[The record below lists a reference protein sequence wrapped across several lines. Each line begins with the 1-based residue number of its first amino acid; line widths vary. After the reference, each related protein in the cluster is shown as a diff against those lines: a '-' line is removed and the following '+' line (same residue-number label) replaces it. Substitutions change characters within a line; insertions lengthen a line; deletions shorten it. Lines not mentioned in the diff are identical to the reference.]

1 MKLINKAMALI
12 MVIILSFSLCA
23 CSGSTDTGSSSLS
36 PIETE
41 QNTEAIQTENTNDEI
56 DFDNL
61 VTDAVYETLA
71 DPFSSQVCYYHI
83 PKINLPNSLAD
94 TINETMLNDAEE
106 FMEDARKSI
115 DGGYSITHA
124 GYNYVWGHNDSV
136 VSVVTGCFFNTP
148 GLEYTTYNLS
158 LDTGETLSNDDLGQL
173 YGFSQQELTDLIID
187 KAGKRFEENYKE
199 AKEGAGDFY
208 YSQYNRTITEENA
221 NNSQLYIN
229 ENGDLCCVATIY
241 SLAGAES
248 YKHLINLTGNTT
260 PSDID
265 VMS

>member
-1 MKLINKAMALI
+1 MKLNSKAIALI
-12 MVIILSFSLCA
+12 MVLALVFSLCA
-23 CSGSTDTGSSSLS
+23 CSAGTSTNSSSLS

-41 QNTEAIQTENTNDEI
+41 QNTEAVQSEPINDTI

-61 VTDAVYETLA
+61 VTDAVYETLT
-71 DPFSSQVCYYHI
+71 DPFSSQVYYYHI
-83 PKINLPNSLAD
+83 PKINLPNNLAD
-94 TINETMLNDAEE
+94 TINETMLSDAEE

-115 DGGYSITHA
+115 VGGYSITHA

-136 VSVVTGCFFNTP
+136 VSVVTGRFFNTP
-148 GLEYTTYNLS
+148 GLDYTTYNLS
-158 LDTGETLSNDDLGQL
+158 FDTGEILSNDDLGQL
-173 YGFSQQELTDLIID
+173 YGFSPQELTDLIID

-208 YSQYNRTITEENA
+208 YSQYDRTVTAENA

-248 YKHLINLTGNTT
+248 YKHLLNLTGSTT
-260 PSDID
+260 PQDVD